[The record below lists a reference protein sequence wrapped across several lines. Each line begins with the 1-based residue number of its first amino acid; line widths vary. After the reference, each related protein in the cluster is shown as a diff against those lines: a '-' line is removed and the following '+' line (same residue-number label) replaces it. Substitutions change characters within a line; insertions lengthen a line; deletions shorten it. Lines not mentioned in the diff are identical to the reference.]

1 MRLVASSYAPD
12 TVERD
17 HGWREYALCAETDP
31 EIFYPA
37 DGMTAAPARAIC
49 MGCEVRAECLQYA
62 LGREK
67 EGVWGGMSAGQR
79 KAILAARTRHT
90 TIPKE
95 AS

>member
-1 MRLVASSYAPD
+1 MNLVAPEYAPD

-17 HGWREYALCAETDP
+17 HGWRADALCAQVDP
-31 EIFYPA
+31 ELFYPDHGA
-37 DGMTAAPARAIC
+37 TAAPARAIC
-49 MGCEVRAECLQYA
+49 MACEVRPQCLQWA

-90 TIPKE
+90 TIP